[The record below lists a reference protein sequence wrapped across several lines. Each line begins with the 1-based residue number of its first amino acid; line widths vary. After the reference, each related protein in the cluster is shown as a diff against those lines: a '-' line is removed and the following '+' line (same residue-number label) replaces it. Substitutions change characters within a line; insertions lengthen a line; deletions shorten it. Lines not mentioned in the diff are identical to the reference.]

1 MSPTPSRAPAR
12 EGFVLRKIVR
22 TRHESVPRAIRD
34 ASCSPLAHS
43 PLRWELLGG
52 AVGSKRLH
60 MDKDD
65 DGPASRK
72 GSPFLNTAQAAH
84 YLGLSRKTLEKLRV
98 VGGGPRFRRHR
109 AHV

>member
-1 MSPTPSRAPAR
+1 
-12 EGFVLRKIVR
+12 
-22 TRHESVPRAIRD
+22 
-34 ASCSPLAHS
+34 
-43 PLRWELLGG
+43 
-52 AVGSKRLH
+52 

-65 DGPASRK
+65 DKPASRK

-109 AHV
+109 AHVVYHIKDLDLWSEQQSHRTTHDPVLNTGPKLGDTHDDNDNKPRRPPNGEGRHV

>member
-1 MSPTPSRAPAR
+1 
-12 EGFVLRKIVR
+12 
-22 TRHESVPRAIRD
+22 
-34 ASCSPLAHS
+34 
-43 PLRWELLGG
+43 
-52 AVGSKRLH
+52 

-109 AHV
+109 AHVVYHIKDLNLWSEQQSHRTTHDPAPDTGAETDHPQGHDGDKPGHPPRGGDRHV